1 MPDSATTSHYDRL
14 GVRPTASPQQ
24 IRQAFRE
31 MSKLYHPDTTELSA
45 PVATEKFQQINDAY
59 GVLSNP
65 ERRWLYDQQ
74 MGYSRISVMRPLEPL
89 YRASASPTPK
99 RTYTANLY
107 LDPNDRPLSAGEL
120 FALFILGLTFLAC
133 LALVITIGV
142 TQSEALVMPSAPK
155 ATPEEVVESVV
166 VDSTLDLDMES
177 TVVASPPGGT
187 VDHAAAD
194 VAPEPRPSLEP

>member
-1 MPDSATTSHYDRL
+1 MPDSASTSHYTCL
-14 GVRPTASPQQ
+14 GVQPTASPQQ
-24 IRQAFRE
+24 IRRAFRE
-31 MSKLYHPDTTELSA
+31 LSKLYHPDTTELPA

-89 YRASASPTPK
+89 YRASTSPAPK

-120 FALFILGLTFLAC
+120 FALFILGLTFVAC
-133 LALVITIGV
+133 LALVITISF
-142 TQSEALVMPSAPK
+142 TQSEAVVMPMPPSA
-155 ATPEEVVESVV
+155 APEEKIGSGVE
-166 VDSTLDLDMES
+166 L
-177 TVVASPPGGT
+177 SPPAIQSG
-187 VDHAAAD
+187 
-194 VAPEPRPSLEP
+194 APFNDSALGAVPRLEP